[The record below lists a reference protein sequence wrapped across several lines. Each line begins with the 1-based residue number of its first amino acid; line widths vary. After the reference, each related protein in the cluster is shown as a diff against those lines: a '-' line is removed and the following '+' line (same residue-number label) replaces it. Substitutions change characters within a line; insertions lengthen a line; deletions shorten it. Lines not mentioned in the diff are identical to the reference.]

1 MRTCELI
8 QFYQIV
14 INFARDKAESE
25 NVDQVL
31 KSLQKEKE
39 NLSNLV
45 KDCIKG
51 QKANLVSELKKRHGW
66 NDCIW
71 PLAGSKECA
80 NGFCRYGFLGECIR
94 SQIQSVLRERQIDGS
109 DI

>member
-1 MRTCELI
+1 MWPVEIKLLELKRVRTYELI

-51 QKANLVSELKKRHGW
+51 QKANLVSM
-66 NDCIW
+66 
-71 PLAGSKECA
+71 S
-80 NGFCRYGFLGECIR
+80 
-94 SQIQSVLRERQIDGS
+94 
-109 DI
+109 

>member
-1 MRTCELI
+1 MRACELI

-51 QKANLVSELKKRHGW
+51 QKANLVSM
-66 NDCIW
+66 
-71 PLAGSKECA
+71 S
-80 NGFCRYGFLGECIR
+80 
-94 SQIQSVLRERQIDGS
+94 
-109 DI
+109 